1 MGRWWGIDPIR
12 RMRPPSV
19 VFDHLSSLIYRA
31 SAQIAIL
38 PDEAAGPGQ
47 VSLRWLETFVE
58 RERFAGTC
66 YRAANWQCWRR
77 SAMELKTIAN
87 PQMRPL
93 TPNTRRP
100 AALEPEAGCGTSE
113 QPYGGQNEISS
124 RLLPSS
130 LRRCSREATCVGAPM
145 YRRPTVPTAQARG
158 RAGTCHRTARFGH
171 ADKAP
176 LRRGIAC

>member
-1 MGRWWGIDPIR
+1 
-12 RMRPPSV
+12 MRPPSV

-31 SAQIAIL
+31 NAQVAIL

-77 SAMELKTIAN
+77 SAMELKTTAN

-93 TPNTRRP
+93 TASIRLRGSPGASKVTRCT
-100 AALEPEAGCGTSE
+100 L
-113 QPYGGQNEISS
+113 
-124 RLLPSS
+124 
-130 LRRCSREATCVGAPM
+130 
-145 YRRPTVPTAQARG
+145 ARG
-158 RAGTCHRTARFGH
+158 SGC
-171 ADKAP
+171 
-176 LRRGIAC
+176 